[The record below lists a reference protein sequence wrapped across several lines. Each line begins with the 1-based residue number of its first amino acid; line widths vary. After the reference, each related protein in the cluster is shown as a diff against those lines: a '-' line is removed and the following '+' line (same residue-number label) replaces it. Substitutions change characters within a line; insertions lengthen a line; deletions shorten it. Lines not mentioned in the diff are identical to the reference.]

1 MRTDSVDVDA
11 NSTDADV
18 TSLSAKAIFIPIRIL
33 CLYSLIPNNPRS
45 QWILYQNFTRSAHS
59 YTGPGLDTLKSFES
73 WYLLHQTILELDF
86 PLPLIRNR
94 NGNGVRW
101 A

>member
-33 CLYSLIPNNPRS
+33 CLYSLIPNNPSS

-59 YTGPGLDTLKSFES
+59 YTGPGPVLYNLKLLYLTSSPTNYPWTTLSSYSDPE
-73 WYLLHQTILELDF
+73 QAVIETE
-86 PLPLIRNR
+86 
-94 NGNGVRW
+94 
-101 A
+101 